1 MSNYFEGRLFRE
13 HIVCKSGL
21 RLSIQASERHYSIP
35 KKQNAFSYYACEVAV
50 IGQKRVKAL
59 DKYIGH
65 KQDYCNMLG
74 GFCYSSISAN
84 TIMKVIVKNGGVSE
98 GELPPL
104 KFERN
109 K

>member
-1 MSNYFEGRLFRE
+1 MG
-13 HIVCKSGL
+13 K
-21 RLSIQASERHYSIP
+21 
-35 KKQNAFSYYACEVAV
+35 
-50 IGQKRVKAL
+50 KRVKAL
-59 DKYIGH
+59 DKYIGY

-74 GFCYSSISAN
+74 GFCYSHISAN